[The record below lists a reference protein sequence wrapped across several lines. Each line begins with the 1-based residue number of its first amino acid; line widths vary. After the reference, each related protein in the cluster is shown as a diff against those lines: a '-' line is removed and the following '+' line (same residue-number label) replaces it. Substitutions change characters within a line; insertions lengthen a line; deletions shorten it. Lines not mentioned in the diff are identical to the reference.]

1 MNAYQSYLWNVVLT
15 YREIVYPHQLLVGD
29 YIEDANNAEIVQIS
43 SDAHLA
49 AMLAEQYNTS
59 HLVLPLFGSKVKLPA
74 NNIGRF
80 YKSLLSSNGICVE
93 GSGIGNSEDEPP
105 VDSNLKSSKSLFPPG
120 VYRKVYV
127 SNFFNMF
134 NASIILLII
143 VN

>member
-1 MNAYQSYLWNVVLT
+1 MNAYQSYLWNIVLT

-29 YIEDANNAEIVQIS
+29 YIENANAEVVKIS

-49 AMLAEQYNTS
+49 TIMAEKYNTS

-74 NNIGRF
+74 NNVGWF

-93 GSGIGNSEDEPP
+93 GSSIMGCNNEDEAP
-105 VDSNLKSSKSLFPPG
+105 VGSNLKSSSKSLFPPG

-127 SNFFNMF
+127 RKFLYLF
-134 NASIILLII
+134 ITTI
-143 VN
+143 

>member
-29 YIEDANNAEIVQIS
+29 YIEDVNNAEIVQIS

-105 VDSNLKSSKSLFPPG
+105 VDSNLKSSKSLIPPG

-127 SNFFNMF
+127 RNFFNMF
-134 NASIILLII
+134 NTII
-143 VN
+143 V